1 MDIIKKRIQSIDILR
16 GIIMTIMALDH
27 TRDFFHITAMSQSA
41 TDLDT
46 TTPAIFFTRW
56 ITHFCA
62 PVFVLLSGTS
72 IFLQSL
78 RKTKKELAWF
88 LFTRG
93 LWLIFAEITFLTL
106 GWSFNPFFNF
116 IFLQVIWAIGC
127 SMVIFSALIFL
138 RYWAIVA
145 IGIAITLLHNLM
157 DTVTFT
163 DPALDAAAN
172 LFLITEYDV
181 YTFGFVKVM
190 AGYAILPWTG
200 IMLIGYG
207 IGKWFNT
214 ANYTFGKRRKMLLIT
229 GFGMILL
236 FIALRFINGYGDP
249 SSWSIQRNGLYTF
262 MSFINV
268 SKYPPSLL
276 YACMT
281 IGPALICLT
290 LLEGVQNRFTNI
302 MNIFGRVPFFYYIIH
317 VYIIHFMCV
326 GLFYMEGYTFADN
339 FTIDM
344 AFGFRPKHG
353 FGVSLGVTYVLWV
366 FVLVLC
372 YFPSRWYDKFKTKS
386 TKWWVSYI

>member
-1 MDIIKKRIQSIDILR
+1 MDAIKKRIQSIDISR
-16 GIIMTIMALDH
+16 GIIMAIMALDH

-46 TTPAIFFTRW
+46 TTPPIFFTRW

-72 IFLQSL
+72 IYLQSL
-78 RKTKKELAWF
+78 RKSKKELAWF

-93 LWLIFAEITFLTL
+93 LWLIFTEITFLTL

-157 DTVTFT
+157 DTVSFT

-181 YTFGFVKVM
+181 YTFGFVQVM

-214 ANYTFGKRRKMLLIT
+214 TNYTFEKRRKTLLIS
-229 GFGMILL
+229 GFGIILL
-236 FIALRFINGYGDP
+236 FTILRFINSYGDP
-249 SSWSIQRNGLYTF
+249 SQWSIQRNGLYTF

-290 LLEGVQNRFTNI
+290 LLEGIQNRFTNI

-339 FTIDM
+339 FTVDM

-366 FVLVLC
+366 VVLILC

>member
-16 GIIMTIMALDH
+16 GIIMAIMALDH
-27 TRDFFHITAMSQSA
+27 TRDYFHITAMSQSA
-41 TDLDT
+41 TDMDT
-46 TTPAIFFTRW
+46 TTPEIFFTRW

-62 PVFVLLSGTS
+62 PTFVLLSGTS
-72 IFLQSL
+72 IYLQSL

-88 LFTRG
+88 LLTRG
-93 LWLIFAEITFLTL
+93 LWLMFAEITFLTL

-138 RYWAIVA
+138 RYWAIVT

-157 DTVTFT
+157 DTVSFA

-181 YTFGFVKVM
+181 YTFNFVQVV

-214 ANYTFGKRRKMLLIT
+214 TSYDFNTRRKTLIISGLSITVIFIMLRLI
-229 GFGMILL
+229 
-236 FIALRFINGYGDP
+236 NSYGDP
-249 SSWSIQRNGLYTF
+249 APWETQRNGLYTF
-262 MSFINV
+262 MSFLNTT
-268 SKYPPSLL
+268 KYPPSLM

-281 IGPALICLT
+281 VGPALVGLA
-290 LLEGVQNRFTNI
+290 LLEGVQNRFTAI

-317 VYIIHFMCV
+317 VYIIHLMCV
-326 GLFYMEGYTFADN
+326 ALFYMEGYTFADN
-339 FTIDM
+339 FTMDM

-353 FGVSLGVTYVLWV
+353 FGVSLGLTYALWLL
-366 FVLVLC
+366 VLVLC
-372 YFPSRWYDKFKTKS
+372 YFPSRWYDKYKTNS